1 MRFLNFAD
9 LQNKNGC
16 GDFTT
21 KLICTVFGRTKS
33 LLATSYEGHLSYE
46 LISHKATAF
55 EKRQKGV
62 EKKMPRT
69 KLSRVEVRMTP
80 EEKENLKNKA
90 EEADMTV
97 SKYIVYLSET
107 KSVILIDD
115 IAKLTVEITRI
126 GSDINDIAYIGN
138 YQKYIN
144 RTQLEIVSKYLQ
156 QIIELQ
162 KKILAAMF
170 SEEDHSIISVEKK
183 IEKLIKSI
191 DSIGDRKTY

>member
-1 MRFLNFAD
+1 MP
-9 LQNKNGC
+9 K
-16 GDFTT
+16 T
-21 KLICTVFGRTKS
+21 KLARID
-33 LLATSYEGHLSYE
+33 L
-46 LISHKATAF
+46 
-55 EKRQKGV
+55 
-62 EKKMPRT
+62 
-69 KLSRVEVRMTP
+69 RMTP

-90 EEADMTV
+90 EEAHMTV

-107 KSVILIDD
+107 KRVILKDD

-144 RTQLEIVSKYLQ
+144 RTQLKVVSEYLSEVV
-156 QIIELQ
+156 ELQ

-191 DSIGDRKTY
+191 DSIGDRKAY

>member
-1 MRFLNFAD
+1 
-9 LQNKNGC
+9 
-16 GDFTT
+16 
-21 KLICTVFGRTKS
+21 
-33 LLATSYEGHLSYE
+33 
-46 LISHKATAF
+46 
-55 EKRQKGV
+55 
-62 EKKMPRT
+62 MPKT

-80 EEKENLKNKA
+80 KEKEYLKNKA
-90 EEADMTV
+90 EEAHMTV

-107 KSVILIDD
+107 KSVILKDD

-191 DSIGDRKTY
+191 DSIGDRKAY